1 MKNVVNRVVL
11 LSLMVLFVFSSCC
24 KEENN
29 AKYVFYFIGDG
40 MGLAH
45 VSVTEGYL
53 ATKNGEISNDALSFS
68 SFPVMGMATTYSAS
82 NYITCSSAAGTALST
97 GSKTNNGMLGV
108 TPDTTK
114 LESIAYK
121 IHNAGYAVGITSS
134 VTIDHAT
141 PAAFYANAAYR
152 GEYYNIAA
160 QLATSNFEFYG
171 GGGFGGVKDARHK
184 ENNLY
189 KLAENAGYTL
199 AYGLNDCNAK
209 ETNAKKMFLLQE
221 QGKEDNALPFVADRE
236 KGDLTLPEVVKEAIE
251 FLESDDKGFFL
262 MAEGGKIDWSAH
274 SNDLAGTIFETLDLD
289 EAVMVAYEFYK
300 KHPEE
305 TLIIVTADHETGG
318 LGLGREGYNY
328 DLTVIDNPTVKN
340 AEDETNVS
348 NYMSKSG
355 IDSTSIKAK
364 IGWTSK
370 THTGIAVPVYAIG
383 AGSELF
389 AGRMDNTDIPKKV
402 CEAMGVQF

>member
-1 MKNVVNRVVL
+1 MKNLVNRVVL

-24 KEENN
+24 NEEKK

-53 ATKNGEISNDALSFS
+53 ATQKGKIANDALCFS
-68 SFPVMGMATTYSAS
+68 SFPVMGMVTTYSAS

-97 GSKTNNGMLGV
+97 GTKTNNGMLGV
-108 TPDTTK
+108 TPDTTN

-121 IHNAGYAVGITSS
+121 IHRAGYAVGITTS

-141 PAAFYANAAYR
+141 PAAFYANAPYR
-152 GEYYNIAA
+152 GDYYDIAT
-160 QLATSNFEFYG
+160 QLSTSAFEFYG

-189 KLAENAGYTL
+189 KMAEDAGYTI
-199 AYGLNDCNAK
+199 AYGLDECNSK
-209 ETNAKKMFLLQE
+209 EEAAEKMFLIQE
-221 QGKEDNALPFVADRE
+221 RGKEDDALPFVADRE
-236 KGDLTLPEVVKEAIE
+236 EGDLTLPEVVKEAIE
-251 FLESDDKGFFL
+251 FLEKDQDGFFL

-274 SNDLAGTIFETLDLD
+274 SNDLAGSIFETLDLD

-318 LGLGREGYNY
+318 LGLGTLDYNY
-328 DLTVIDNPTVKN
+328 DLTVVSNPEVKN
-340 AEDETNVS
+340 ADDETNVS
-348 NYMSKSG
+348 NYMSKVG

-389 AGRMDNTDIPKKV
+389 SGRMDNTDIPKKV
-402 CEAMGVQF
+402 CEAMGVIF